1 MAFDRLF
8 GFDLIQRK
16 TLEKLLEEMEARI
29 ADLEEAVANIPDP
42 TP

>member
-16 TLEKLLEEMEARI
+16 TLEKLFAELEARI
-29 ADLEEAVANIPDP
+29 AELEEAVANTPAP